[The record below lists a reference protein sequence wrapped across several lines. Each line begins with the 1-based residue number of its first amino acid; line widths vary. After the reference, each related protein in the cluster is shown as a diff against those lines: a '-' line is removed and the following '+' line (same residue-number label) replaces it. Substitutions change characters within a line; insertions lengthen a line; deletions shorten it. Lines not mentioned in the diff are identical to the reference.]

1 MSLIL
6 CPQFQNT
13 ISRQRNRCCAIPALA
28 AALVRQFAGIANL
41 GIATGNCP
49 KGFLCSSDITRGSP
63 ESSGAV
69 GVVSDFSDCVSA
81 ESARFAC
88 CMPGCAAS
96 DAEESPP
103 SKTALFSPFSG
114 FPFAGLS
121 CNPAEEGALGSPS
134 ASPSKSLGS
143 GGGGGGGGGS
153 GKFKFS
159 TTFDAGSVLS
169 ES

>member
-1 MSLIL
+1 ML
-6 CPQFQNT
+6 
-13 ISRQRNRCCAIPALA
+13 RNSSPCGGSGTAVCWDCESWDCNREL
-28 AALVRQFAGIANL
+28 
-41 GIATGNCP
+41 P

-88 CMPGCAAS
+88 CMPGCVAS